1 MNRLAEQRL
10 RIDFPAML
18 SLPIIIILFTILF
31 LLAALYFE
39 FFKPAVVF
47 FIAILVFVIAG
58 ILSPKEALSGF
69 ANEQLAVIVLLLI
82 ISDIFRKSSVIDV
95 LFNRLFSK
103 SSNTSS
109 FSFRMMSMVAGL
121 SAFFNNTPLVAMMMP
136 YVNRW
141 AGKHGVASSKLLIPL
156 SYAAI
161 LGGCVTLIGTSTNLI
176 VNGFAVDAGYPAL
189 SIFDFTAVGLP
200 MLIIG
205 VVFLLLFGSRLLPDN
220 KLKLEA
226 MAEDDRKYFIEAMI
240 KADSKLIDK
249 TVEKAGL
256 RSLKGLYLVEI
267 VRKDQRLTPVSPDE
281 RLQEDDALVFAGETN
296 AVEEIS
302 KKRLGL
308 TLPKKVERMLDERSS
323 VNEIVISYNSP
334 LIGEKVMDTD
344 FRARFDAAIVAIHRN
359 GERLKGKIGDQ
370 ELLAGDVLLV
380 FSGNDFI
387 SRSKNSRSFYILTHT
402 QEAENV
408 NVRKVGIVFTALITA
423 ILLSAFSSIPLIAG
437 LSVVLLIAI
446 IMDIVPLDQ
455 IRRGLD
461 FDLILLI
468 AFGLAF
474 GKAMINSGAS
484 IYLAE
489 LILEWHSLM
498 SPPILLMCIFLATNL
513 LAAYITNKAAVA
525 ILFPI
530 SLAVALAAGYDPI
543 PFILIVS
550 FGAAANFIT
559 PLGYQTNL
567 MVYGPGGYT
576 FKDYLRVGLPLT
588 ILYMLGAA
596 LILTYVYDL

>member
-1 MNRLAEQRL
+1 
-10 RIDFPAML
+10 ML
-18 SLPIIIILFTILF
+18 SPSIIIILFTILF
-31 LLAALYFE
+31 LLGALYFE
-39 FFKPAVVF
+39 VLRPTVIF
-47 FIAILVFVIAG
+47 FIAILIFVISG

-103 SSNTSS
+103 SKGTRS
-109 FSFRMMSMVAGL
+109 FSFQMMGMVASL

-141 AGKHGVASSKLLIPL
+141 AGKHDVASSKLLIPL

-176 VNGFAVDAGYPAL
+176 VNGFAVDAGFPSL

-200 MLIIG
+200 MLVIG
-205 VVFLLLFGSRLLPDN
+205 VVFLLLFGNRLLPDN
-220 KLKLEA
+220 KQKLEA
-226 MAEDDRKYFIEAMI
+226 MVKDDRKYFVEAMI
-240 KADSKLIDK
+240 KADSGLIGK

-267 VRKDQRLTPVSPDE
+267 IRNDRSLSPVSPDE
-281 RLQEDDALVFAGETN
+281 RLQNEDALVFAGETS

-302 KKRLGL
+302 KKKMGL
-308 TLPKKVERMLDERSS
+308 TLPKKVERMLDKRSS
-323 VNEIVISYNSP
+323 VNEIVVSYNSS
-334 LIGEKVMDTD
+334 LIGEKVMETD

-359 GERLKGKIGDQ
+359 GERLQGKIGEQ
-370 ELLAGDVLLV
+370 ELQAGDVLLV

-387 SRSKNSRSFYILTHT
+387 SRSKNSRAFYTLTHIE
-402 QEAENV
+402 EAEDV
-408 NVRKVGIVFTALITA
+408 NVRKVLLVFGSLITA
-423 ILLSAFSSIPLIAG
+423 ILLSAFSSISLLAG

-446 IMDIVPLDQ
+446 LMKIVPLEE

-484 IYLAE
+484 LYLADM
-489 LILEWHSLM
+489 LLEWHQLLSPTLFLM
-498 SPPILLMCIFLATNL
+498 IIFIATNL

-530 SLAVALAAGYDPI
+530 SLAVAMEANYNPI
-543 PFILIVS
+543 PYILIVS

-588 ILYMLGAA
+588 ILYMLGAS
-596 LILTYVYDL
+596 LILAYVYDL

>member
-1 MNRLAEQRL
+1 
-10 RIDFPAML
+10 ML

-95 LFNRLFSK
+95 LFNRLFAK
-103 SSNTSS
+103 SSSTKS
-109 FSFRMMSMVAGL
+109 FSFHMMGMVASL

-176 VNGFAVDAGYPAL
+176 VNGFAVEAGYPSL

-205 VVFLLLFGSRLLPDN
+205 IVFLLFFGNRLLPDN
-220 KLKLEA
+220 KHKLEA
-226 MAEDDRKYFIEAMI
+226 MVEDDRKYFIEAMI
-240 KADSKLIDK
+240 KSDSKLIGK

-256 RSLKGLYLVEI
+256 RNLKGLYLVEI
-267 VRKDQRLTPVSPDE
+267 VRNDQSLTPVSPDE

-302 KKRLGL
+302 KKKLGL
-308 TLPKKVERMLDERSS
+308 TLPKKVERMLDKRSS

-359 GERLKGKIGDQ
+359 GERLKGKIGEQ

-402 QEAENV
+402 EEAEEV
-408 NVRKVGIVFTALITA
+408 NVKKVGLVFTSLIAA
-423 ILLSAFSSIPLIAG
+423 ILLSAFTSVPLIAG
-437 LSVVLLIAI
+437 LSVVLLMAI

-484 IYLAE
+484 IYLAD
-489 LILEWHSLM
+489 LILQWHSLL
-498 SPPILLMCIFLATNL
+498 SPPVLLMFIFLSTNL

-530 SLAVALAAGYDPI
+530 SLAVALSAGYDPI